1 MKKKKVTLLLSIF
14 MATLAVSSCYQS
26 MIPTTNSGASNTT
39 NNETSTKGT
48 TKPTSTIFNATSKTT
63 TVAPSTTIPNDTS
76 TISTIEKSTSTT
88 SSTSTPTTP
97 YDEKLKY
104 QGAFGYISDELLDF
118 SKYEGTDAY
127 VEVTTP
133 TEFFQALMDSK
144 IEYTGEITEKLEN
157 NYVVRNNVRKNETN
171 WNRAITKGLYLKKGD
186 GTFEKIPEDAPWDPN
201 DTTYTS
207 TMVYYEDSPHDEVKF
222 TQELVKEGKVHVI
235 EIKNDLNL
243 GYNKLTTEDKAYSI
257 VNKYSDKNDPK
268 YTMSSMYKENGMSQ
282 IAIERINDLLIYSKN
297 GSKITHG
304 GFKINYCNNIA
315 IRNLEMDEMWQ
326 WEDTSDKSTGKV
338 GDYDSY
344 GWAYLKIGYSNNIW
358 IDHMTFGKS
367 FDGQIDISNQSFST
381 VGTYQYAPYG
391 TNGEANVH
399 ISWCKFTSG
408 SDDKNGY
415 LYKMMQEIEEDYI
428 NGGNNYLYY
437 KKLRDSDISF
447 EDILYG
453 IAIPQK
459 KAFLDGDSGT
469 EYKYNLNLS
478 VSIANCYFKNVEDR
492 IPKVRGG
499 NAYMYNT
506 IIDNFQ
512 YIGYRNY
519 LKGQNVQSLVQQ
531 VNSTW
536 KCGLVSQ
543 GIVCGNGG
551 SVMAENCIFRGIAS
565 LLKNNDNEYK
575 NDSNYPNVTYNGGYQ
590 IINSTYQLTN
600 NSALITN
607 SKNMPNDTP
616 STLKEEY
623 FKWNTKDGN
632 KPFDPILL
640 ELDSLEDE
648 LLLSKYKAGSIKNIS
663 LDLLKVRY

>member
-1 MKKKKVTLLLSIF
+1 M
-14 MATLAVSSCYQS
+14 
-26 MIPTTNSGASNTT
+26 
-39 NNETSTKGT
+39 
-48 TKPTSTIFNATSKTT
+48 
-63 TVAPSTTIPNDTS
+63 
-76 TISTIEKSTSTT
+76 
-88 SSTSTPTTP
+88 
-97 YDEKLKY
+97 
-104 QGAFGYISDELLDF
+104 
-118 SKYEGTDAY
+118 
-127 VEVTTP
+127 
-133 TEFFQALMDSK
+133 
-144 IEYTGEITEKLEN
+144 
-157 NYVVRNNVRKNETN
+157 
-171 WNRAITKGLYLKKGD
+171 
-186 GTFEKIPEDAPWDPN
+186 
-201 DTTYTS
+201 
-207 TMVYYEDSPHDEVKF
+207 
-222 TQELVKEGKVHVI
+222 
-235 EIKNDLNL
+235 
-243 GYNKLTTEDKAYSI
+243 
-257 VNKYSDKNDPK
+257 
-268 YTMSSMYKENGMSQ
+268 
-282 IAIERINDLLIYSKN
+282 
-297 GSKITHG
+297 
-304 GFKINYCNNIA
+304 
-315 IRNLEMDEMWQ
+315 
-326 WEDTSDKSTGKV
+326 
-338 GDYDSY
+338 
-344 GWAYLKIGYSNNIW
+344 
-358 IDHMTFGKS
+358 
-367 FDGQIDISNQSFST
+367 
-381 VGTYQYAPYG
+381 
-391 TNGEANVH
+391 
-399 ISWCKFTSG
+399 
-408 SDDKNGY
+408 
-415 LYKMMQEIEEDYI
+415 
-428 NGGNNYLYY
+428 
-437 KKLRDSDISF
+437 
-447 EDILYG
+447 
-453 IAIPQK
+453 
-459 KAFLDGDSGT
+459 
-469 EYKYNLNLS
+469 
-478 VSIANCYFKNVEDR
+478 SIANCYFKNVEDR